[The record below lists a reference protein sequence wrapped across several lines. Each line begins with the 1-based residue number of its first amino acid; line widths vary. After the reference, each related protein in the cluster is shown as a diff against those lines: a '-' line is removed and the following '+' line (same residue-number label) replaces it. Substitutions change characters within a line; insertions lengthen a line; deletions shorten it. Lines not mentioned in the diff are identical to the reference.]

1 MSGNINDTNV
11 DKIKLEIL
19 SLIDNLDNITKIKSI
34 SFDEYQSTSQNQYK
48 YLLSTSKTL
57 WNYIFTQYKNNTF
70 DKQQFLKNLDMMLNT
85 ILKIQQSQLSQHQ
98 ASSLIGEEIALQYIP
113 QLKK

>member
-11 DKIKLEIL
+11 NKLQLEIV
-19 SLIDNLDNITKIKSI
+19 SLINNLDNLVKSNKSI
-34 SFDEYQSTSQNQYK
+34 QHYESSYEQK
-48 YLLSTSKTL
+48 YNYLFTTSKTL

-70 DKQQFLKNLDMMLNT
+70 DKQQFQKNLDMMLST
-85 ILKIQQSQLSQHQ
+85 ILKIQQSQISQQ
-98 ASSLIGEEIALQYIP
+98 QGSTIIGEEIASQYIP